1 MDPIPPQFR
10 RCVCILST
18 PDSAYKVRLQEV
30 GETNGCKRCCSS
42 NTVLLIV
49 PTPRPPGQAVGR
61 VHRMLS
67 TTPGGNGPIMHTAP
81 SNHRFD
87 GDLSPLNIATCQRPF
102 YGSSPPCVQARNWST
117 TDHTSGSMVTDC
129 QLSTYPRL
137 VDEGHEAG
145 FRIRFR
151 IHMKWYSVTVGHMI

>member
-1 MDPIPPQFR
+1 MQ
-10 RCVCILST
+10 S
-18 PDSAYKVRLQEV
+18 
-30 GETNGCKRCCSS
+30 CCSL
-42 NTVLLIV
+42 NTALLIV

-67 TTPGGNGPIMHTAP
+67 TSPGGNGPVMHRAP

-87 GDLSPLNIATCQRPF
+87 GDLSPLNIATCQRSF
-102 YGSSPPCVQARNWST
+102 CGSSPSCVQARNWAT
-117 TDHTSGSMVTDC
+117 IDHTSGSMVTDC

-145 FRIRFR
+145 FRIRYR
-151 IHMKWYSVTVGHMI
+151 LPMQWHSLTIDHMI